1 MSFIQQENKI
11 FGIVDANNFY
21 VSCEQAFNPKLKN
34 KPVIVLSNNDGCV
47 ISRSQE
53 AKDLGIKMGQPFF
66 EIKDLVEKH
75 KVYVCSSNFT
85 LYSDM
90 SYRFHEILSMFFPE
104 IEIYSVDES
113 FLDLTSL
120 RNYDLYSYLKSVKEE
135 IYKWIK
141 IPTCIG
147 VGRTKTL
154 AKLANEYAKK
164 NKKTDGIYIALDKK
178 SEEEILKNCKVE
190 DIWGI
195 GKKTSKF
202 LKKNYIYTPYN
213 FIQQNDY
220 WIRKNLKITGLKTL
234 YELKGISCIKNQNN
248 YSKAKKNTIIS
259 RSFAQPITELQ
270 ELESVLITFCIKL
283 AEKLTAHKQVT
294 QYLGLY
300 LRSNPFSKKEKYY
313 SNYSIKELAI
323 PTNSIFQLKEN
334 SFELLKKIYKK
345 NIKFKKMG
353 LYALNLM
360 DESLAYQL
368 NLFESNKNKILK
380 NSKKILFLIHNY
392 NTFDNKKILF
402 AKNLLY
408 ESNTKKNKI
417 YISKKYTTNIKEI
430 VEVYIK

>member
-11 FGIVDANNFY
+11 FGIIDANNFY
-21 VSCEQAFNPKLKN
+21 VSCEQVFNPKLKN

-75 KVYVCSSNFT
+75 KVHVFSSNFT

-90 SYRFHEILSMFFPE
+90 SYRFHEILSIFFPK

-120 RNYDLYSYLKSVKEE
+120 RNYDLYSYLKFVKEE

-164 NKKTDGIYIALDKK
+164 NKKNDGIYIALDKK
-178 SEEEILKNCKVE
+178 SEKEILKNSKVE

-195 GKKTSKF
+195 GEKTARF
-202 LKKNYIYTPYN
+202 LKKNNIYTAYN
-213 FIQQNDY
+213 FIEQNDY

-234 YELKGISCIKNQNN
+234 YELKGIPCIKNLNN
-248 YSKAKKNTIIS
+248 YSKTKKSTIIS
-259 RSFAQPITELQ
+259 RSFAQPITELE
-270 ELESVLITFCIKL
+270 ELENILINFCIKL
-283 AEKLTAHKQVT
+283 AEKLTSHKQVP

-300 LRSNPFSKKEKYY
+300 LRSNPFNKKEEYY
-313 SNYSIKELAI
+313 SNYTIKELEI
-323 PTNSIFQLKEN
+323 PTNSIFLLKEY

-353 LYALNLM
+353 LYALDLM
-360 DESLAYQL
+360 EESIEYQI
-368 NLFESNKNKILK
+368 NLFDNNNKVLK
-380 NSKKILFLIHNY
+380 NSKKILLLIHNY
-392 NTFDNKKILF
+392 NTVDNKKILF

-408 ESNTKKNKI
+408 QNNIKKNKI
-417 YISKKYTTNIKEI
+417 FMSKKYTTNIKEI
-430 VEVYIK
+430 LQVYIK